1 MHDMLCLSG
10 FGWDSEAMK
19 LICDKSVFE
28 DYVKVLIFV
37 MFKIILELLSVFN
50 FLNYV

>member
-1 MHDMLCLSG
+1 MLCLRG
-10 FGWDSEAMK
+10 FGWDREAMK
-19 LICDKSVFE
+19 LICDKYVFE

-37 MFKIILELLSVFN
+37 MFKIILELLSVFD